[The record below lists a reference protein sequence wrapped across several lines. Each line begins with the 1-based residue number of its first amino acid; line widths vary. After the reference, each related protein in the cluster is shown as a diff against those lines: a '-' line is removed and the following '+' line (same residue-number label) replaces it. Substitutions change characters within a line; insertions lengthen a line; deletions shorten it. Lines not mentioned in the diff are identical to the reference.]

1 MLVSCAARLPPWKPV
16 GSVGSNDTR
25 LCFTCRGPRLPDDV
39 PLPVCAKH
47 HANDFHIGSMESEAP
62 SLFYF
67 LPEIFCIVNIL
78 SAFVGIVCLSV
89 RRRNAISKKRR
100 SFRIVLADMLMCH
113 GLPVV
118 SAIMIGNS
126 LSFEDLAARIDH
138 TSNGGGGAEQAAADY
153 NSAMFRLTGSTNPHQ
168 AWMQPKSWLL
178 LLCAAHSALHVA
190 LLWMQRISVWL
201 GLAPIQQYA
210 QAIAERAAGRA
221 SLDSSHSCSRP
232 AAQHALRQI
241 VRNSAEAVAAESVGI

>member
-1 MLVSCAARLPPWKPV
+1 M
-16 GSVGSNDTR
+16 GS
-25 LCFTCRGPRLPDDV
+25 
-39 PLPVCAKH
+39 
-47 HANDFHIGSMESEAP
+47 ESP

-67 LPEIFCIVNIL
+67 LPEVFYIVNIL

-89 RRRNAISKKRR
+89 RRRNAISKARR
-100 SFRIVLADMLMCH
+100 SFRIVLADVLICH

-138 TSNGGGGAEQAAADY
+138 TRNGGAEQAAADH

-178 LLCAAHSALHVA
+178 LLCAAHSSLHVA
-190 LLWMQRISVWL
+190 LLWMQRMSVWL

-210 QAIAERAAGRA
+210 QEIAERAAGRA
-221 SLDSSHSCSRP
+221 SLDSSHSSSRP

-241 VRNSAEAVAAESVGI
+241 LRNSAEAVAAESIGS